1 MKKRASI
8 VLLLLAIVWPMLHF
22 AQGNKDK
29 IEALRM
35 AFISKKLE
43 LSTSEHERFWPVYN
57 EYNDKVKAI
66 RRNLRKS
73 YAKKGET
80 MSDNEAEEL
89 VQLEL
94 QSKQAE
100 LDLFKA
106 YSEKMKTI
114 IGIRKL
120 AKLHQAEEDFK
131 REIINT
137 IKEK

>member
-1 MKKRASI
+1 M
-8 VLLLLAIVWPMLHF
+8 
-22 AQGNKDK
+22 N
-29 IEALRM
+29 
-35 AFISKKLE
+35 
-43 LSTSEHERFWPVYN
+43 SE
-57 EYNDKVKAI
+57 D
-66 RRNLRKS
+66 
-73 YAKKGET
+73 
-80 MSDNEAEEL
+80 EEL

-106 YSEKMKTI
+106 YSEKMKAI